1 MSHVTL
7 KAGNSIAT
15 LAPDV
20 GGGISGLIL
29 AGHEILL
36 RERSVDADDAD
47 PRNLGEFP
55 MAPWVNR
62 IANGRFAWQ
71 GREICVVDGPGH
83 DPQGLHGI
91 GWRSS
96 WSVSDR
102 SETEVTLGITWDGGS
117 GTGWPFPF
125 KFTRRFIIQPHGFA
139 IEARLTNLGTQP
151 MPSAIGFHPYFPT
164 RGAFVRAQASDGW
177 VTDRVGLP
185 SHLGLEDVAVH
196 MRSGLIIADEP
207 LDNCF
212 VGWDGVVVIDWPT
225 HTLTMRTQP
234 ALPYL
239 QIYSPVDGDRFCVEP
254 QSAIPDAFNRD
265 PATSGVCIL
274 APGANLSACLHLHV
288 TPAVKTERL

>member
-1 MSHVTL
+1 MSEVTL

-20 GGGISGLIL
+20 GGGVSELVL

-36 RERSVDADDAD
+36 RERGVDADDAD

-62 IANGRFAWQ
+62 IAKGTFAWQ
-71 GREICVVDGPGH
+71 GREICVADGPGH

-91 GWRSS
+91 GWRRS
-96 WSVSDR
+96 WAISAR
-102 SETEVTLGITWDGGS
+102 SESEATLSISWNGEK
-117 GTGWPFPF
+117 GWPFPF
-125 KFTRRFIIQPHGFA
+125 KFTRRFALEPCGFT
-139 IEARLTNLGTQP
+139 IEARLTSLGTQP

-164 RGAFVRAQASDGW
+164 RGAVVKAHTSDGW
-177 VTDRVGLP
+177 VTDHVGIP
-185 SHLGLEDVAVH
+185 AYSGLEDVAAR
-196 MRSGLIIADEP
+196 MRSGLVVADEP

-225 HTLTMRTQP
+225 HTLTMRTEP
-234 ALPYL
+234 ALRYL
-239 QIYSPVDGDRFCVEP
+239 QVYSPVDGDRFCVEP

-265 PATSGVCIL
+265 LATSGVCVL
-274 APGANLSACLHLHV
+274 PPGADLCASLHLHV
-288 TPAVKTERL
+288 TPAVKTGGL

>member
-7 KAGNSIAT
+7 KAGNSIVS

-20 GGGISGLIL
+20 GGSVSGLVL

-36 RERSVDADDAD
+36 RERSIEADDAD
-47 PRNLGEFP
+47 PRNLAEFP

-71 GREICVVDGPGH
+71 GNEICVADGPGH

-96 WSVSDR
+96 WSVSDI
-102 SETEVTLGITWDGGS
+102 SETEVTLGITWDGG
-117 GTGWPFPF
+117 TGWPFPF
-125 KFTRRFIIQPHGFA
+125 KFNRRFILQPHGFA
-139 IEARLTNLGTQP
+139 IESRLSNLGSQP
-151 MPSAIGFHPYFPT
+151 MPSAIGFHPYFRT
-164 RGAFVRAQASDGW
+164 RGAVVRAQASVGW

-185 SHLGLEDVAVH
+185 SHLGLEDVAMR

-212 VGWDGVVVIDWPT
+212 VGWDGVVIIDWPT
-225 HTLTMRTQP
+225 HTLTMRTEP

-274 APGANLSACLHLHV
+274 PPGENLSASLHLNV
-288 TPAVKTERL
+288 TRP

>member
-7 KAGNSIAT
+7 KAGNSIVSLT
-15 LAPDV
+15 PDV
-20 GGGISGLIL
+20 GGSVSGLVL

-36 RERSVDADDAD
+36 RERSIEADDAD
-47 PRNLGEFP
+47 PRNLAEFP

-71 GREICVVDGPGH
+71 GSEICVADGPGH

-102 SETEVTLGITWDGGS
+102 SETEVTLGITWDGG
-117 GTGWPFPF
+117 TGWPFPF
-125 KFTRRFIIQPHGFA
+125 KFIRRFILEPQGFA
-139 IEARLTNLGTQP
+139 IEARLTNLGSRP

-164 RGAFVRAQASDGW
+164 CGAIVRAQASDGW

-185 SHLGLEDVAVH
+185 SHLGLKNIAVR
-196 MRSGLIIADEP
+196 MRSGLIMADEP

-225 HTLTMRTQP
+225 HALTMRTEP

-274 APGANLSACLHLHV
+274 PPGENLSASLHLNV
-288 TPAVKTERL
+288 TRP